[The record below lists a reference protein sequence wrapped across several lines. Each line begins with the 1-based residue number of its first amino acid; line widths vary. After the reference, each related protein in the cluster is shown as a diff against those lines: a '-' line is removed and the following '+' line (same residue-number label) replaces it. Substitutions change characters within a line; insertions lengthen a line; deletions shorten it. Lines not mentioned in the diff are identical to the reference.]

1 MCYRPWMFSLSLTGT
16 LKCALAGEEPGLRGA
31 SLPGAPHQR
40 GQSPA
45 LGQDATLCPAGVGG
59 GEAGGQV
66 PESNAPITFCQVNW
80 EGDCSVP
87 LPRGERVTKETSPH
101 ALPSAAT
108 WGFPSFCHFPPS
120 LPPPFPPASPWRL
133 RLPSAPLLC
142 TPFSLPSLVT
152 FRGLWGAAEVTAELS
167 AKNVPFPEG
176 LIVI

>member
-1 MCYRPWMFSLSLTGT
+1 MDVLTESHRDSKMCACWGGAWAQGCIPSRGSSP
-16 LKCALAGEEPGLRGA
+16 ARAEPG
-31 SLPGAPHQR
+31 SWPGCHPVPSW
-40 GQSPA
+40 G
-45 LGQDATLCPAGVGG
+45 GG